1 MNKNYYTTLYFIIA
15 IGFSQRVTNK
25 IYRALAKNK
34 DLVFIS
40 ILLNSYGIQFKESF
54 QNLLQS
60 IAFLKLFLIFTKY
73 LYRFQQ
79 DQVKQPIVNFNE
91 SKTHRRFSFYINY
104 ALFRV

>member
-54 QNLLQS
+54 QKS
-60 IAFLKLFLIFTKY
+60 FAIDCISKAFSDIYKVSVSFST
-73 LYRFQQ
+73 R
-79 DQVKQPIVNFNE
+79 
-91 SKTHRRFSFYINY
+91 SGKTTNCEF
-104 ALFRV
+104 